1 MSAYPERLQI
11 HVDEGLID
19 ERDFRAAAVYVDLSL
34 RTLTGDQRSTAEQ
47 SVTDNVWLAIA
58 STLAAFR
65 DQHTCV
71 DLAEHPGWEADV
83 RKCPTLVAEPHTINA
98 ARRQPFIL
106 DLGRLYVHRSWEEE
120 CFVAEKIRTRPAD
133 KLQVITGGPGTGKTT
148 IVANQLVERLSQ
160 AQDEPIIVALAAP
173 TGKAAKRM
181 TEAMDAALT
190 KANASQ
196 HVRDV
201 VLAAPATTIHS
212 LLGANPNRVDN
223 RFTYHAGNKLKHN
236 IVIVD
241 ETSMLSLSMMYHLLV
256 ALEDDAELIL
266 VGDPDQLASV
276 EAGTVLADIVAGSPD
291 SRIKRLTTQHRFKD
305 SPNIVAAASAIRDG
319 DVVATLA
326 AVTAGGADVR
336 WIDPTDAPE
345 LAAEV
350 LDSVVEHAEHVVQL
364 AKGGQLAEVLAL
376 KAELQVLCAHRK
388 GKMGVAGWNRVVE
401 DRLGLNASNQWYIGR
416 PIIITENDRTTGLF
430 NGDVGVVGSEDT
442 HRVACFSTDP
452 AKHAIPV
459 TRLPN
464 VETVHALTI
473 HKSQGSEYDHVV
485 VVLPDRDSRILTCE
499 LLYTG
504 VTRAKQRL
512 TIIGS
517 TESLQAA
524 VGKPIR
530 RATGLANRLQRPV

>member
-1 MSAYPERLQI
+1 MSAYPEHLQI
-11 HVDEGLID
+11 HVDEGRVD
-19 ERDFRAAAVYVDLSL
+19 ERDFRAAAVYVDLAL
-34 RTLTGDQRSTAEQ
+34 RTLAGEQRATAEL
-47 SVTDNVWLAIA
+47 SVTDNVWLAVA
-58 STLAAFR
+58 GTLAAFR

-71 DLAEHPGWEADV
+71 DLAEHPGWEADL
-83 RKCPTLVAEPHTINA
+83 RKCPVLVAEPHTINA

-160 AQDEPIIVALAAP
+160 AQDEPVFIALAAP

-190 KANASQ
+190 KANAPQ
-196 HVRDV
+196 HVRDG

-256 ALEDDAELIL
+256 ALEDEAELIL

-291 SRIKRLTTQHRFKD
+291 SRITRLTTQHRFKD

-319 DVVATLA
+319 NVAATLA

-336 WIDPTDAPE
+336 WIDPIDAPD
-345 LAAEV
+345 LATEV
-350 LDSVVEHAEHVVQL
+350 LDSVVEHAEHVIQL
-364 AKGGQLAEVLAL
+364 AKGGQLVDAL
-376 KAELQVLCAHRK
+376 TIKSELQVLCAHRK
-388 GKMGVAGWNRVVE
+388 GKMGVAGWNRIVE
-401 DRLGLNASNQWYIGR
+401 ERLGLNASNQWYVGR
-416 PIIITENDRTTGLF
+416 PIIVTENDRTTGLF
-430 NGDVGVVGSEDT
+430 NGDVAVVGSDDT
-442 HRVACFSTDP
+442 HRVSCFSTDP
-452 AKHAIPV
+452 AKPTIPV

-485 VVLPDRDSRILTCE
+485 VVLPDRESRILTRE

-517 TESLQAA
+517 TDALQAA

-530 RATGLANRLQRPV
+530 RATGLAGRLS